1 MAGFL
6 IAIALARAEAPR
18 GQLALREIE
27 QIEWSPDG
35 RWLAYGYAGARE
47 LHVIR
52 RDGKAHRTIA
62 STSDQFSWS
71 PDSRRIAV
79 SEVTRE
85 ARTRVF
91 GADGRLVRRFD
102 GLFRDWS
109 PKGARMLLER
119 ASADTEWRPAI
130 YVAELRAGRVRR
142 LVDGVTPDWSHD
154 GRRVAFSAPADA
166 GPWVCAADPNP
177 HARIFVIGIDGRGL
191 RRVSSDS
198 GPGQHRCHFGPTW
211 APDSK
216 RIAYGDIVASY
227 IPEKYPD
234 AYLIRPGSSGATLL
248 GEGVPTWSPNG
259 RFLALK
265 PGLPPQ
271 LGLSIVRPNGEKQV
285 SFPCAED
292 FSWAPK
298 RSALAF
304 TNHGYLPDG
313 RCTKARGAIYVTPA
327 DGSRG
332 PRRLAAGR
340 QPAWSRLG
348 SIALQRGTA
357 CGDRVFLI
365 APNGRGLRALTPC
378 PSAE

>member
-1 MAGFL
+1 MQ
-6 IAIALARAEAPR
+6 IA
-18 GQLALREIE
+18 
-27 QIEWSPDG
+27 WSPDG
-35 RWLAYGYAGARE
+35 RWLAYRYYAGRSE
-47 LHVIR
+47 VQVIR
-52 RDGKAHRTIA
+52 RDGKAHRKIA
-62 STSDQFSWS
+62 SANGGFWWS
-71 PDSRRIAV
+71 PDSRRLAV
-79 SEVTRE
+79 TDVSTRYH
-85 ARTRVF
+85 TRVF
-91 GADGRLVRRFD
+91 RGDGRLVRSFD

-109 PKGARMLLER
+109 PQGGRILLER
-119 ASADTEWRPAI
+119 PYGTEESSESRRRAI
-130 YVAELRAGRVRR
+130 YVAELRTGRVRR
-142 LVDGVTPDWSHD
+142 LVDGVTPDWSPD
-154 GRRVAFSAPADA
+154 GRRVAFSAPADP
-166 GPWVCAADPNP
+166 GPWVCGANPNS

-198 GPGQHRCHFGPTW
+198 GPEQHRCHFGPKW

-216 RIAYGDIVASY
+216 RIAYGDIVGSY
-227 IPEKYPD
+227 IPEKFPD
-234 AYLIRPGSSGATLL
+234 AYLIRPGSREATLL

-259 RFLALK
+259 RSLALK

-271 LGLSIVRPNGEKQV
+271 LGLSIVKPNGEKEV

-304 TNHGYLPDG
+304 SNYGYLPDG
-313 RCTKARGAIYVTPA
+313 GCTKGGGAIYVTPA

-348 SIALQRGTA
+348 SIALQRGSA

-378 PSAE
+378 PSAELLRGRGLETQSPSRSA